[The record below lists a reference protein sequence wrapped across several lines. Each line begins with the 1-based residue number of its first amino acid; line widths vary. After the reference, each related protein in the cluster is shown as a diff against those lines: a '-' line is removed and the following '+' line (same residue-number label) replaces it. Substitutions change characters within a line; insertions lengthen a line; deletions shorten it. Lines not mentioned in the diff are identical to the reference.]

1 MIHRSQDPEEFR
13 LKRILFNSL
22 LLLILVLSACT
33 PTLPG
38 SPTSTPRGA
47 STATLRDPLVQTTS
61 SPDPAPVA
69 RAFLENWVIEDYN
82 KMYDALT
89 RVSRDAITREKLQHI
104 LLGAWR
110 ERRVPYLLV
119 THSVEE
125 FAVVGGVPARVQGGR
140 AVRQGEQRGRRAGG
154 CAPPARLGGQ
164 GLRLP
169 ARASQR

>member
-89 RVSRDAITREKLQHI
+89 RVSRDAITREKFQARFLDIAANLTLQKLEFE
-104 LLGAWR
+104 LLSSLVNSPRTATEAYAVPFNTVLAGAI
-110 ERRVPYLLV
+110 
-119 THSVEE
+119 
-125 FAVVGGVPARVQGGR
+125 
-140 AVRQGEQRGRRAGG
+140 
-154 CAPPARLGGQ
+154 
-164 GLRLP
+164 
-169 ARASQR
+169 